1 MSRPREGLRSVA
13 PYVSPQIDVPVRLNT
28 NECPYPLPEGF
39 AEDLAE
45 RVRAVGL
52 NRYPDRDAVELR
64 RRLGAKTGHDADEV
78 WVGNGSN
85 EVLLQLLQAYAGSG
99 RRALVFEPTYLLHR
113 RIPWIT
119 QTEVEAIALDPPFD
133 IGPDAVERALGS
145 DAAVIFVCSPNN
157 PTGGARP
164 VEVTEALAAGD
175 ALVIVDEAYIEFGG
189 KSAVDLVRSHP
200 NVVVVRTF
208 SKAFSLAGARIGY
221 CVSSTDVVE
230 DLRRV
235 ALPYHLSALTQAAG
249 LTALDHAEGA
259 MAILD
264 AIRAQRDRLLEGLT
278 VLPGVEVFPS
288 DANFVLFRPPGPAG
302 ETWRALLDRGVLV
315 RDLSEVVPGCL
326 RVTAGTEQEV
336 NAFLQAFT
344 EVLR

>member
-1 MSRPREGLRSVA
+1 MTRPRDGLRNVE

-28 NECPYPLPEGF
+28 NECPYPLPRGF

-45 RVRAVGL
+45 RVRAIGL
-52 NRYPDRDAVELR
+52 NRYPDRDALDLR
-64 RRLGAKTGHDADEV
+64 RRLGEKTGHDAAEV

-85 EVLLQLLQAYAGSG
+85 EVILQLLQAYGGPG
-99 RRALVFEPTYLLHR
+99 RRALVFDPTYLLHR

-119 QTEVEAIALDPPFD
+119 QTEVEGIALDAPYD
-133 IGPDAVERALGS
+133 IGPDAVERAVGG

-157 PTGGARP
+157 PTGRARP
-164 VEVTEALAAGD
+164 VEVTESLAASG

-189 KSAVDLVRSHP
+189 KSAVDLVRSHA

-221 CVSSTDVVE
+221 CVASADVVE

-235 ALPYHLSALTQAAG
+235 TLPYHVSALTQAAG
-249 LTALDHAEGA
+249 LTALDHADEA

-264 AIRAQRDRLLEGLT
+264 AIRAERDRLLEGLS

-302 ETWRALLDRGVLV
+302 ETWQALLDHGVLV
-315 RDLSEVVPGCL
+315 RDLSDVVPGCL
-326 RVTAGTEQEV
+326 RVTAGTEHEV
-336 NAFLQAFT
+336 NAFLQALT

>member
-1 MSRPREGLRSVA
+1 MTRPRDGLRSVE
-13 PYVSPQIDVPVRLNT
+13 PYVSPQIEVPVRLNT
-28 NECPYPLPEGF
+28 NECPYPLPDGF
-39 AEDLAE
+39 AGDLAE
-45 RVRAVGL
+45 RVRAISL
-52 NRYPDRDAVELR
+52 NRYPDRDATELR
-64 RRLGAKTGHDADEV
+64 ERLAAVSGLDPDRL
-78 WVGNGSN
+78 WVANGSN
-85 EVLLQLLQAYAGSG
+85 EVILQLLQAYAGSG

-119 QTEVEAIALDPPFD
+119 QTEVDAIDLDPPFD
-133 IGPDAVERALGS
+133 IGADAVERAVQG
-145 DAAVIFVCSPNN
+145 DAAVMFVCSPNN

-164 VEVTEALAAGD
+164 VEVIEALAASD

-189 KSAVDLVRSHP
+189 TSAVDLVRTHP

-221 CVSSTDVVE
+221 CVASPDVVG

-249 LTALDHAEGA
+249 LTALDHADEA
-259 MAILD
+259 MGILD
-264 AIRAQRDRLLEGLT
+264 DIRAQRDRLLEGLST
-278 VLPGVEVFPS
+278 LPEVEVFPS
-288 DANFVLFRPPGPAG
+288 DANFVLFRPPGAAD
-302 ETWRALLDRGVLV
+302 ETWQELLDRGVLV

-336 NAFLQAFT
+336 NAFLQALT